1 MRNRVRASAG
11 RVGGRGPAAS
21 AATSL
26 GLLPACLCCS
36 KFPQG
41 PHQLRGLSGDR
52 WVSVGPLHVDPVNPA
67 LEHVDPVSTGF
78 SCRQC
83 RGDSVQTS
91 SGACARLGTG
101 LQLRRC
107 VKCDDSSLSS
117 WADRSPC
124 AEECASKVAPTGH
137 LGGQVAD
144 AVLVRSCSIFEQNAS
159 TAVDQA
165 APRLHCRQDE
175 LDPSV
180 ARIRRLL
187 TLPVLGARGHAE

>member
-26 GLLPACLCCS
+26 GLLPACLCRS

-41 PHQLRGLSGDR
+41 PHQLRGLSGDH

-107 VKCDDSSLSS
+107 VKCDDSPLSS

-124 AEECASKVAPTGH
+124 AEECASKVAQRDALAARSRTQCLCALAAYLSRMPRRRLTRPL
-137 LGGQVAD
+137 LG
-144 AVLVRSCSIFEQNAS
+144 S
-159 TAVDQA
+159 TAGKT
-165 APRLHCRQDE
+165 
-175 LDPSV
+175 S
-180 ARIRRLL
+180 
-187 TLPVLGARGHAE
+187 